1 MSNNWGFV
9 IAGYSITAVALAGYF
24 TWVKQRSRQL
34 RRMQPDERRDERR
47 D

>member
-1 MSNNWGFV
+1 MSHNWSFV

-24 TWVKQRSRQL
+24 TWIRQRSRQL
-34 RRMQPDERRDERR
+34 RRTQRDEHR

>member
-1 MSNNWGFV
+1 MSNNWSFV

-24 TWVKQRSRQL
+24 TWIRQRSRQL
-34 RRMQPDERRDERR
+34 RRTQRDECR